1 MNKDHI
7 SKVIVAE
14 TAALQSIDGIENT
27 ETTYT
32 CPLCGGTAHLVLHE
46 WLGYH
51 SHCENG
57 CIATD

>member
-1 MNKDHI
+1 MTKDHI
-7 SKVIVAE
+7 TKIIEAE
-14 TAALQSIDGIENT
+14 TASLQSLDGSEDI

-46 WLGYH
+46 WLGYE

-57 CIATD
+57 CYTT